1 MADTY
6 IALLR
11 KEADSD
17 YGVEFPDLPG
27 CVTAGT
33 SLDDAAA
40 MAREALDFHLDG
52 LAAEGRPRPKPSA
65 LGDILAMAES
75 SGALPVLVPAAK
87 PKGRAMRVSVTIEEN
102 LLAEIDAEAGPGGRS
117 GFLAQAARNA
127 LGAAQQNHRDL
138 FGNVE
143 EMQRRI
149 DAFLGKEKL
158 AAQPHTRAKRGTAK
172 PGKNPARKG
181 HVKV

>member
-27 CVTAGT
+27 CITAGA
-33 SLDDAAA
+33 SLDEAAA

-52 LAAEGRPRPKPSA
+52 LAAEGRPRPKASA
-65 LGDILAMAES
+65 LADILAMAES
-75 SGALPVLVPAAK
+75 GGALPVLVPAAK
-87 PKGRAMRVSVTIEEN
+87 LKGRAMRVSVTIEEH

-127 LGAAQQNHRDL
+127 LGATPPQHRDL
-138 FGNVE
+138 FDNVE
-143 EMQRRI
+143 ELQRRI
-149 DAFLGKEKL
+149 DVFLGNENL
-158 AAQPHTRAKRGTAK
+158 AAQSRKPMKRKATRPRK
-172 PGKNPARKG
+172 PPARKAR
-181 HVKV
+181 VKA